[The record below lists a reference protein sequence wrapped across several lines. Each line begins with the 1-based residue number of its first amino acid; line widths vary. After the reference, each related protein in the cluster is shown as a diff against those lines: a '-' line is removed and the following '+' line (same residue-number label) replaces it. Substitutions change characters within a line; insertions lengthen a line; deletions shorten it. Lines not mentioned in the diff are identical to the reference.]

1 MILDVADPRV
11 ALACAGALLVVA
23 GAGLF
28 RLGAV
33 RRRSD
38 EPTAVVGATVVAG
51 AVVVAEGIVGVL
63 LVAQLW
69 QRVVATASLVMLV
82 GFSTLIGS
90 LLVRGRRPA
99 CACFG
104 SSSSKPISWM
114 TLARNAVFVAANVF
128 ALLGAT
134 S

>member
-38 EPTAVVGATVVAG
+38 EPTAVVGATVAVARLRELTAPG
-51 AVVVAEGIVGVL
+51 AAVTAAGLAYSAAVVRSASQPARPSTNPPPRAEPPRRILSHVTTGSG
-63 LVAQLW
+63 
-69 QRVVATASLVMLV
+69 RVVYLPDGTVER
-82 GFSTLIGS
+82 TE
-90 LLVRGRRPA
+90 RP
-99 CACFG
+99 
-104 SSSSKPISWM
+104 M
-114 TLARNAVFVAANVF
+114 
-128 ALLGAT
+128 GAQ
-134 S
+134 